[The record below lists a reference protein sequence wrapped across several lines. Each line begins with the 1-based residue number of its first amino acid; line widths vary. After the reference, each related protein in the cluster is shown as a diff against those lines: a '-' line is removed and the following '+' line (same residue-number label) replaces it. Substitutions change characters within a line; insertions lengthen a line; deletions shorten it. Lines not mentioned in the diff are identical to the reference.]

1 MLVVRA
7 GVYGPRSRRRQK
19 TDRQDDAIEEEDRGR
34 GRRARSFF
42 SSATTREDQGRPRW
56 TAETT
61 SRGGQKGG
69 PEGPGRNSDREK
81 PGKKKEEE
89 EEGPEEET
97 RDKRQPERERG
108 RSTSTLPHG
117 LERAEPGQERPV
129 RGRMQAV
136 GQNDTGTGKSNHEPV
151 WTRSYRGYRARRPS
165 RDDGQAKRR
174 KGNGRKVADIGQY
187 QKLFPLVRAV
197 LDSTD
202 RYNHQPYRHGL
213 TKQLTF
219 FFFLRRNQEGGEEEW
234 MPDGRGTPYG
244 VKGGRIQQ
252 IQKRYDTSSKGPDV
266 WPTGINQVLLPF
278 SHPRPIDRSSGLARS
293 ACLVDTRLAHPPS
306 TAPSRAHTGHQTRLI
321 GISTSP
327 ALPLRA
333 SLARPINRHAGS
345 FFFPGF
351 FGFWL

>member
-19 TDRQDDAIEEEDRGR
+19 TDRQVDAIEEEDRGR

-81 PGKKKEEE
+81 PGKKRRRRR
-89 EEGPEEET
+89 T
-97 RDKRQPERERG
+97 RRRDKRQETARERERG

-187 QKLFPLVRAV
+187 QKLFPLVAV

-202 RYNHQPYRHGL
+202 RYNHQP
-213 TKQLTF
+213 
-219 FFFLRRNQEGGEEEW
+219 
-234 MPDGRGTPYG
+234 
-244 VKGGRIQQ
+244 
-252 IQKRYDTSSKGPDV
+252 
-266 WPTGINQVLLPF
+266 
-278 SHPRPIDRSSGLARS
+278 
-293 ACLVDTRLAHPPS
+293 
-306 TAPSRAHTGHQTRLI
+306 
-321 GISTSP
+321 
-327 ALPLRA
+327 
-333 SLARPINRHAGS
+333 
-345 FFFPGF
+345 
-351 FGFWL
+351 